1 MISTYK
7 RAGDE
12 PTCKSSQYD
21 GNYKRD
27 GDEPT
32 CKSSQYDEPTCK
44 SSQYDGNYEW
54 AGDETQ
60 RVCEGA
66 GQGLGADPQEGGQLG
81 QGEGGSAVAPQQ
93 VQHGVHQLQG
103 RACAV
108 ASGAADQALEPD
120 LGIRSFTL
128 HSLLKIALLIG
139 AVSQD
144 FLSFFYLMNQ
154 SYLGP

>member
-21 GNYKRD
+21 GNYKRA
-27 GDEPT
+27 GDEP
-32 CKSSQYDEPTCK
+32 Q
-44 SSQYDGNYEW
+44 G
-54 AGDETQ
+54 
-60 RVCEGA
+60 VCEGA

-81 QGEGGSAVAPQQ
+81 QGEGGGAVAPQQ